1 MPCAA
6 LKNCVSI
13 NSFCILGMLICFQSL
28 LFRKNKNQEY
38 LAPSECQKC
47 WVKTRAGRIKIRPDR
62 SRSGSKLFAKVI
74 SRLQKCISI
83 GYSAGVDLLL
93 IVTPIVG
100 FCNCSMFCCTLLYV
114 HSSFA
119 ALLSLPSWCLVIVVW
134 LCLAVPW
141 VCLQFVIVV
150 FPDHT
155 HLLFL

>member
-1 MPCAA
+1 MCRLTLFAYLVCWFV
-6 LKNCVSI
+6 LKAN
-13 NSFCILGMLICFQSL
+13 L
-28 LFRKNKNQEY
+28 LAKNKNQEY

-83 GYSAGVDLLL
+83 KIFCWCLFIVDCYSNVGFC
-93 IVTPIVG
+93 VG
-100 FCNCSMFCCTLLYV
+100 FCNCSMFCSTLLYV

-155 HLLFL
+155 HLFL